1 MEAVATNEGNKT
13 RQTETSAVTI
23 LNAAAHKVHSLSL
36 TQVAD
41 AGLSLQSPLTQIKT
55 TKPPAALLLARAR
68 KQSLIFAIKRTR
80 ARAYAAS
87 DG

>member
-23 LNAAAHKVHSLSL
+23 LNAAAHKVHSL
-36 TQVAD
+36 TQAVD

-55 TKPPAALLLARAR
+55 IKPPAALLARAR
-68 KQSLIFAIKRTR
+68 KQSLIFAIKRTG
-80 ARAYAAS
+80 A
-87 DG
+87 

>member
-23 LNAAAHKVHSLSL
+23 LNAAAAHKVHSLSL

-68 KQSLIFAIKRTR
+68 KQSLIFAIKRTG
-80 ARAYAAS
+80 A
-87 DG
+87 